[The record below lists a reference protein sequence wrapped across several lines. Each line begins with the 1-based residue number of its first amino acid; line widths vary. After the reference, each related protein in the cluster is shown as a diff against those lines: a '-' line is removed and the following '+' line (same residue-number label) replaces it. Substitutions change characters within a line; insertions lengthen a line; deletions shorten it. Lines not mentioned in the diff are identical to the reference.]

1 MGHEV
6 CCRRG
11 FVNFLTNILPDTMH
25 MILQERASSSYHL
38 SAYFMAKTTS
48 EAPTRLCLP
57 VIYMTISFWLAGISN
72 RFALYILST
81 LISLLSV
88 MAGEA
93 FGLMIGASIDRLDRA
108 LTTSTVYILSMML
121 IGGFY
126 VENVPGFVAWIKY
139 FSPFKYAFDASR
151 ELIFDRDVPCDGSGE
166 LQDLCSVSD
175 GLSNGNIDKS
185 VPPEELLKFLRVH
198 GGLGFNVGM
207 LIVLG
212 FVPRYLAF
220 LALKFRKGGE
230 R

>member
-1 MGHEV
+1 MGQEV
-6 CCRRG
+6 AFRRG
-11 FVNFLTNILPDTMH
+11 FLTSILSGTIQ

-126 VENVPGFVAWIKY
+126 VQNVPGFVAWIKY

-151 ELIFDRDVPCDGSGE
+151 ELIFDRAVPCDGSGE
-166 LQDLCSVSD
+166 LQDLCSVGDD
-175 GLSNGNIDKS
+175 GLNLDKS
-185 VPPEELLKFLRVH
+185 VPPEEVLKFLRVH
-198 GGLGFNVGM
+198 GGIGFNVGM